1 MTPNALPPPP
11 VQTYPAGFLGFL
23 GIKNGGQNPGYLNP
37 GLSVVFDLF
46 KFYCQG
52 ARETPGT
59 DILAFT
65 NYQQSIASSFYK
77 VPAGQ
82 MWYVIDAWFAAPLS
96 ATAFSY
102 VDMSVRDATSFNQ
115 SLWRDLT
122 PTIRPLANETPILRT
137 GDFFMQSNE
146 QVFLSLNGVAGVA
159 ALSWTMAMTIVRF
172 QK

>member
-1 MTPNALPPPP
+1 
-11 VQTYPAGFLGFL
+11 
-23 GIKNGGQNPGYLNP
+23 
-37 GLSVVFDLF
+37 
-46 KFYCQG
+46 
-52 ARETPGT
+52 
-59 DILAFT
+59 
-65 NYQQSIASSFYK
+65 
-77 VPAGQ
+77 
-82 MWYVIDAWFAAPLS
+82 
-96 ATAFSY
+96 
-102 VDMSVRDATSFNQ
+102 VRDATSFNQ